1 MFLTFDIMFLI
12 NKYIKHAQ
20 VGISYVVGINKGNN
34 TLCEKICLSVGED
47 KAKDEEEEEKDE
59 KR

>member
-1 MFLTFDIMFLI
+1 MFLI

-20 VGISYVVGINKGNN
+20 LGISYVVGINKGNN
-34 TLCEKICLSVGED
+34 TLCEKIRLSVGED
-47 KAKDEEEEEKDE
+47 KAKDEEEDEKDE